1 MGPSAKNLHHVA
13 RTYLTPGRYD
23 SRGLDLLY
31 RVDWGYEKQITHY
44 CETEAIPKFRKDPEL
59 ARQLVELP
67 KTKLIALR
75 AEDVPRAWWPQPVHS
90 DELMVA
96 LLAMT
101 NASFFNPH
109 GPIVLSE
116 VRMERHLI
124 LAKPYRFHETT

>member
-31 RVDWGYEKQITHY
+31 RVDWGYDERLTGY
-44 CETEAIPKFRKDPEL
+44 CERQAIPKFNKEPEL
-59 ARQLVELP
+59 ARQLLELP

-75 AEDVPRAWWPQPVHS
+75 AEDVPRAWWPKPVDS
-90 DELMVA
+90 EELMVA

-101 NASFFNPH
+101 NASFFNPN
-109 GPIVLSE
+109 GPIVISN

-124 LAKPYRFHETT
+124 FAKPYRFHETT